1 MSKGIFSAT
10 NDTNSPSRDINHM
23 ISKMIQVWEYKLYDE
38 FNYTNSPKENI
49 NHIKAQKTQ

>member
-1 MSKGIFSAT
+1 
-10 NDTNSPSRDINHM
+10 M